1 VVLLVIKFATGNA
14 TAPEFKTLYAL
25 VQWTPDL
32 SELDCN
38 SCLVD
43 AIHQRI
49 PGCCDNKEGG
59 RVIGPSCNLR
69 LRSTSSLTGQQL
81 HHPHHLRPLAP
92 PVSPPPPLTNT
103 NTTKGNHAIM
113 LITQQIMGS

>member
-1 VVLLVIKFATGNA
+1 LVIKFATGNA

-43 AIHQRI
+43 AIQRI

-69 LRSTSSLTGQQL
+69 FEIYQFSNWT
-81 HHPHHLRPLAP
+81 AAA
-92 PVSPPPPLTNT
+92 SPPSSPATS
-103 NTTKGNHAIM
+103 TTSISSSTINQH
-113 LITQQIMGS
+113 QYNQR